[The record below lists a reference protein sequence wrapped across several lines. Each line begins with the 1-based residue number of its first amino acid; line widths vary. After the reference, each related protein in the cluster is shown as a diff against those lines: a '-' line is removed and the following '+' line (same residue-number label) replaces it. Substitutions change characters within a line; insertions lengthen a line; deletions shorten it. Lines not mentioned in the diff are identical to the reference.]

1 MLCGSHDGTFFLLE
15 NLNAGNLVSS
25 KMRNTD
31 SGTKEQSVVT
41 YLMASIQ
48 SSHMLINKGN
58 REIIQPFTCIH
69 LTRKTSLKY
78 YSRVKQKTWRLGK
91 TNK

>member
-1 MLCGSHDGTFFLLE
+1 MLCGSRNGTFFLLE
-15 NLNAGNLVSS
+15 NLNAGNSVSS

-41 YLMASIQ
+41 YLMESIQ
-48 SSHMLINKGN
+48 SSHMLNKGN
-58 REIIQPFTCIH
+58 KEIIQPFTCIH

-78 YSRVKQKTWRLGK
+78 YSWVKPRTWRLDK